1 MLACCSPI
9 LPGHTFTRRVG
20 PWIRITLL
28 FFFLSPP
35 SPCAQRQLF
44 VSRWLRCFGRL
55 CEHGPLSFDLLS
67 PRRCPQPRA
76 LTGSRIFGDSTTR
89 SRRHSESEETCGLRS
104 MSYSGLPPPSRRGS
118 ITSGCDSGGSVGQD
132 RRAIRARTGRGPGG
146 NRTRFDLDS
155 AHTVLR

>member
-1 MLACCSPI
+1 MLPWCSPI

-20 PWIRITLL
+20 PWIRITRL
-28 FFFLSPP
+28 FFLPPP
-35 SPCAQRQLF
+35 SPCALRQLF

-67 PRRCPQPRA
+67 PHPCPQPP
-76 LTGSRIFGDSTTR
+76 LTRIPSRIFGDSTTR

-104 MSYSGLPPPSRRGS
+104 MSYSGLPAPSRHGS

-132 RRAIRARTGRGPGG
+132 RRAIRARFRNWTRGG
-146 NRTRFDLDS
+146 NRTRSHL
-155 AHTVLR
+155 HIL